1 MSATS
6 FKRCTLEI
14 AADRYDEAVAA
25 LLDMGV
31 VGWQEHLPTVTFWL
45 SDDAYAVAQRDGALA
60 RLRGLGR
67 VFVETE
73 VGGWEQQWRT
83 FHHPVTAG
91 GVTVRPPWSAPTPG
105 TLDVIIDVGMAF
117 GTGSHATTRQC
128 LTELAELEPGSLL
141 DAGTGTGVLALAAM
155 RLGFAPV
162 YAFDNDPEAL
172 VIAEENARRNG
183 LRPLLFGA
191 DVTDATLELPHA
203 DTVVANITLKP
214 LVALGARYSEVL
226 AAGREHPRTIV
237 LAGLLEEQLAPA
249 AAAFVGYRQL
259 RTASEGEWHCVVLE
273 AAAVAADTSA
283 QTAVLAPDATAA
295 ATPTTAPPSAPEAT
309 PESPLAPGS

>member
-1 MSATS
+1 MSAVR

-14 AADRYDEAVAA
+14 AVDRYDEAVAA

-31 VGWQEHLPTVTFWL
+31 VGWQEGLPVVTFWL
-45 SDDAYAVAQRDGALA
+45 SDDAYAAAERNGAIDV
-60 RLRGLGR
+60 LRGLGR

-73 VGGWEQQWRT
+73 AGGWEEQWRT

-105 TLDVIIDVGMAF
+105 TLDVVIDVGMAF

-128 LTELAELEPGSLL
+128 MTVLADLPRGSLL

-155 RLGFAPV
+155 RLGFGPV

-191 DVTDATLELPHA
+191 DVTDAALELPHA
-203 DTVVANITLKP
+203 ETVVANITLRP
-214 LVALGARYSEVL
+214 LVALGARYSAAV
-226 AAGREHPRTIV
+226 AAGREHPRTVV

-249 AAAFVGYRQL
+249 VAAFVGYRQQ
-259 RTASEGEWHCVVLE
+259 RTASEGEWYCVVLE
-273 AAAVAADTSA
+273 TAAVVAETPSTAPAAAAAE
-283 QTAVLAPDATAA
+283 PATA
-295 ATPTTAPPSAPEAT
+295 PTTAPPSAAEA
-309 PESPLAPGS
+309 PESPVAPGS